1 MQREQPGKE
10 RQGETRWNEKKR
22 RSPSLEHQI
31 GQIAPNNLS
40 DCRKDEQQCGPN
52 HDSGTGINR
61 CSHFN
66 PPQHTTPAEPS
77 AVPPTENNGEL
88 GAMKKTS
95 IFTSHQVVDH
105 LTCSYQNHESE
116 KKGKQNSVLNFQ
128 LGQEELIKK
137 YISCPPYC

>member
-22 RSPSLEHQI
+22 RSPSLEDQK

-40 DCRKDEQQCGPN
+40 DCRKDEKQCGPN

-66 PPQHTTPAEPS
+66 PPQDTTPAEPPAWGIRPYRLEKLNKKEKASKELLIFLVIYAS
-77 AVPPTENNGEL
+77 ASST
-88 GAMKKTS
+88 KT
-95 IFTSHQVVDH
+95 
-105 LTCSYQNHESE
+105 N
-116 KKGKQNSVLNFQ
+116 
-128 LGQEELIKK
+128 
-137 YISCPPYC
+137 